1 MKYRQKPIT
10 IKYIK
15 KKKEKT
21 KNPGNQNLCHSRFPA
36 GIICC
41 PHRGSFAVRDH
52 FRSNL
57 GITSGRGSFAALYRS
72 AKRLRRKLEWR
83 TTKNDL
89 HNRFFVDQCR
99 VVNDLVSNAKEI
111 YFFSVIEDNHGN
123 QRVLFQA
130 IISLLHKKADLPYPS
145 TCSDSTLADQ
155 FNSFSNNKIRHIREG

>member
-1 MKYRQKPIT
+1 M
-10 IKYIK
+10 
-15 KKKEKT
+15 
-21 KNPGNQNLCHSRFPA
+21 
-36 GIICC
+36 
-41 PHRGSFAVRDH
+41 
-52 FRSNL
+52 
-57 GITSGRGSFAALYRS
+57 
-72 AKRLRRKLEWR
+72 
-83 TTKNDL
+83 
-89 HNRFFVDQCR
+89 DQCR